1 MSDLRSFWH
10 AATVFL
16 HNLSAVR
23 PLPMAVGIG
32 LLVANL
38 LLRSRAWYSI
48 LRAAYPGTP
57 GLPWRSCA
65 GAYLSGVGV
74 NAVAPARGGDLVK
87 VYLVRVRLRDS
98 NAATLFS
105 TLIVETLFDV
115 VVGSCMLVY
124 AYHLN
129 VLPSLPSLPSLP
141 AFEWSAAASHARIA
155 GFVAGVLVVL
165 LAIALRRAIHAVR
178 DFWGRVRQGFA
189 ILKTPKRWL
198 ATVIFPQA
206 LGWGCRLG
214 AMYAFLRAFHLQASV
229 PNAILVLVVGS
240 IATLLPFT
248 PGGAGTQQAL
258 IVYVLAGA
266 GTGSQLLAFSVGMQV
281 AQTGV
286 AIVMGF
292 SALALMLKS
301 LSLRQGIRR
310 IHESEAD
317 HAAAARA
324 APPPPQVKVG
334 S

>member
-1 MSDLRSFWH
+1 MSDFRSFWH
-10 AATVFL
+10 AAEVFGD
-16 HNLSAVR
+16 HLSAVR
-23 PLPMAVGIG
+23 PLPMAVGVG
-32 LLVANL
+32 LLAANL

-74 NAVAPARGGDLVK
+74 NALAPARGGDLVK
-87 VYLVRVRLRDS
+87 VYLVRVRLQDS

-105 TLIVETLFDV
+105 TLIAETLLDV
-115 VVGSCMLVY
+115 AIGSCMLVY

-129 VLPSLPSLPSLP
+129 VLPSLPSLPNLG
-141 AFEWSAAASHARIA
+141 AFEWSLAAAHARIA
-155 GFVAGVLVVL
+155 GFIAGVLVLL
-165 LAIALRRAIHAVR
+165 LAVALRRAIHAVR
-178 DFWGRVRQGFA
+178 NFWARVAQGFA
-189 ILKTPKRWL
+189 ILHTPKRWL
-198 ATVIFPQA
+198 ATVILPQF
-206 LGWGCRLG
+206 LGWLCRLG
-214 AMYAFLRAFHLQASV
+214 AMYAFLRAFHIEASLQ
-229 PNAILVLVVGS
+229 NAILVLVVGS
-240 IATLLPFT
+240 ISTLLPFT

-266 GTGSQLLAFSVGMQV
+266 GTSSQLLAFSIGAQA

-286 AIVMGF
+286 ALVLGF

-310 IHESEAD
+310 IRESEAE

-324 APPPPQVKVG
+324 APPPRFKVE